1 MLLPLCFLSYFCLMM
16 AFALQAVLISSRFTY
31 LPNMKVEKE
40 IGGDFFTMSAL
51 LRLNL
56 DKV

>member
-1 MLLPLCFLSYFCLMM
+1 MM